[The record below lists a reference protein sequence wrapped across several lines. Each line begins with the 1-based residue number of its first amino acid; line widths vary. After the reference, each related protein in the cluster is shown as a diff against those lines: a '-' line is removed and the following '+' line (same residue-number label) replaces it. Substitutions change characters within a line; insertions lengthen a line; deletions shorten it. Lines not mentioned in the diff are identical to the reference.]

1 MEETELRDARLRQMK
16 WRASGLLVLA
26 GVIYVAAESLR
37 GQYSWLYWFSITAEA
52 AMVGAIAD
60 WFAVTALFHHPFG
73 LRFIPHTA
81 IIPRN
86 KARIA
91 TGLSAFIQTNFLTSA
106 AVVQRIRDFR
116 PARTLYGWLL
126 RPENAEAEVADALH
140 DRRDFRPARTLY
152 GWLLRPENAEAVAT
166 YVARLTAYGLNAL
179 DDERVRHYLQ
189 QTIARQ
195 LQNADVAGAAAQLL
209 DVLTENKRHHELLDA
224 ALRALDEVL
233 ARAETQAYIAGE
245 VAKSAPLLK
254 WLSDWLQLKLDDRAA
269 LKIVEVAVKKISEVR
284 HDQDHELRKRFDAFV
299 SQFIA
304 RLKTDDALRDK
315 VHRLRD
321 EALES
326 PALGRYIGGLWSE
339 FREWLAAEHDRR
351 PASLHQRVTAMLESL
366 GRTLRADRE
375 IQQWIDEQILR
386 AAPALVEEHRAKIG
400 RFIEDQIM
408 GWQEEKLVVELE
420 RHIGPDLQYIRING
434 TLVGGLAGLIIA
446 ALTQLAR

>member
-1 MEETELRDARLRQMK
+1 MPKLQRMK
-16 WRASGLLVLA
+16 LFATGLLALA
-26 GVIYVAAESLR
+26 AVVYVTAVTLEPRYPWLFYVAAA
-37 GQYSWLYWFSITAEA
+37 AEA
-52 AMVGAIAD
+52 AMIGAIAD
-60 WFAVTALFHHPFG
+60 WFAVVALFHHPLN

-81 IIPRN
+81 VIPRN

-91 TGLSAFIQTNFLTSA
+91 AGLSAFIQSNFLTSE
-106 AVVQRIRDFR
+106 AVVQRI
-116 PARTLYGWLL
+116 
-126 RPENAEAEVADALH
+126 H
-140 DRRDFRPARTLY
+140 DFRPARTLY

-166 YVARLTAYGLNAL
+166 YVTRLTAYGLHAL
-179 DDERVRHYLQ
+179 DDERVSNYLQ
-189 QTIARQ
+189 QTVAQRLRQ
-195 LQNADVAGAAAQLL
+195 ADVAGAAAQLL

-233 ARAETQAYIAGE
+233 ARADTQAYIAGE

-284 HDQDHELRKRFDAFV
+284 HDRDHELRKRFDLFV
-299 SQFIA
+299 ADFIR
-304 RLKTDDALRDK
+304 RLKGDEALRAR

-326 PALGRYIGGLWSE
+326 QALGRYIGSLWSE
-339 FREWLAAEHDRR
+339 FREWLAADHDRR
-351 PASLHQRVTAMLESL
+351 PASMHQRVTAMLESF

>member
-1 MEETELRDARLRQMK
+1 MREQIELRDVRLRRMK
-16 WRASGLLVLA
+16 WFASGLLALA
-26 GVIYVAAESLR
+26 AALYIAAQALEARYPWLR
-37 GQYSWLYWFSITAEA
+37 WLSIIAEA
-52 AMVGAIAD
+52 SMVGAIAD

-86 KARIA
+86 KQRIA
-91 TGLSAFIQTNFLTSA
+91 AGLSHFIQSNFLTSD

-116 PARTLYGWLL
+116 PARTLYAWLL
-126 RPENAEAEVADALH
+126 KV
-140 DRRDFRPARTLY
+140 
-152 GWLLRPENAEAVAT
+152 ENAEAVAGH
-166 YVARLTAYGLNAL
+166 VARLTAYALNAM
-179 DDERVRHYLQ
+179 DDERVRNYLQ
-189 QTIARQ
+189 QTIARR
-195 LQNADVAGAAAQLL
+195 LRGADVAGAAAQLL

-233 ARAETQAYIAGE
+233 ARTDTQAYIAGE

-269 LKIVEVAVKKISEVR
+269 LKIVEVAVKKISDVR
-284 HDQDHELRKRFDAFV
+284 HNQDHELRQRFDAFV
-299 SQFIA
+299 SDFI
-304 RLKTDDALRDK
+304 RKLKTDDALRDK
-315 VHRLRD
+315 MHRLRD

-326 PALGRYIGGLWSE
+326 PALGGYVASLWSE

-366 GRTLRADRE
+366 GQTLRADRE

-386 AAPALVEEHRAKIG
+386 AAPALVEECRAKIG

-408 GWQEEKLVVELE
+408 SWQEEKLVAELE

-446 ALTQLAR
+446 ALTQLVR

>member
-1 MEETELRDARLRQMK
+1 MEETQQRDARLRRMK
-16 WRASGLLVLA
+16 WWASGLLALA
-26 GVIYVAAESLR
+26 GVVYVAAQAYQPR
-37 GQYSWLYWFSITAEA
+37 YPWLYYVAITAEA

-91 TGLSAFIQTNFLTSA
+91 SGLSIFIQTNFLTSE

-126 RPENAEAEVADALH
+126 KA
-140 DRRDFRPARTLY
+140 
-152 GWLLRPENAEAVAT
+152 ENAEAVAT

-179 DDERVRHYLQ
+179 DDERVRNYLQ
-189 QTIARQ
+189 QTIARR
-195 LQNADVAGAAAQLL
+195 LQSADVAGAAAQLL

-224 ALRALDEVL
+224 ALGALDEVL

-284 HDQDHELRKRFDAFV
+284 HNQDHELRKRFDASV
-299 SQFIA
+299 AQFIE
-304 RLKTDDALRDK
+304 RLKTDDALRAR

-326 PALGRYIGGLWSE
+326 PALGRYIGSLWSE

-386 AAPALVEEHRAKIG
+386 AAPALIEEHRAKIG
-400 RFIEDQIM
+400 RFLEDQIM
-408 GWQEEKLVVELE
+408 GWQEEKLVAELE

-434 TLVGGLAGLIIA
+434 TLVGGLAGLIIS

>member
-37 GQYSWLYWFSITAEA
+37 GRYSWLYWFSITAEA

-91 TGLSAFIQTNFLTSA
+91 SGLSAFIQTNFLTSA
-106 AVVQRIRDFR
+106 AVVQRI
-116 PARTLYGWLL
+116 
-126 RPENAEAEVADALH
+126 
-140 DRRDFRPARTLY
+140 RDFRPARTLY

-351 PASLHQRVTAMLESL
+351 PASLHQRVTALLESL